1 MKKIFR
7 KKMKR
12 LIPVYAVLT
21 TFALLIAASCASSE
35 NGSGDEPVIP
45 SANTLVASFYLQK
58 DDSVM
63 AMLDSVKFTVDVDK
77 QLIYNADSLPKG
89 TKINRLLASLE
100 KYAFRDMLTGAYNRH
115 FFERKKEIITNNV

>member
-45 SANTLVASFYLQK
+45 SANT
-58 DDSVM
+58 
-63 AMLDSVKFTVDVDK
+63 
-77 QLIYNADSLPKG
+77 SL
-89 TKINRLLASLE
+89 
-100 KYAFRDMLTGAYNRH
+100 
-115 FFERKKEIITNNV
+115 KKETWRGRTEKEPEREE